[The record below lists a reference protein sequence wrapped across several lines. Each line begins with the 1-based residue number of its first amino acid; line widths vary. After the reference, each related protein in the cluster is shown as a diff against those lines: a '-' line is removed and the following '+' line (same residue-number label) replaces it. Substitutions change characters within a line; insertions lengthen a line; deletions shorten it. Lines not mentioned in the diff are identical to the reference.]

1 MNRSALL
8 GNCNRYI
15 IHQVGIA
22 CTSVLHR
29 VHKFYRVLQQFISR
43 QLCIFFP
50 PHPFP
55 LFNKSWITGSGAYLP
70 LSLACS
76 RLGGVLTPPQ
86 LSITPGWGMHLN
98 HWLIRYLAGCVAAT
112 LISLGSFS
120 KPRGRRRRECHQTKG
135 LMSRTMTMYVRFESL
150 YISLPSS
157 AKQQREMTKFCV
169 FRRTRTAM
177 ANLCYLLQELNAVG
191 AFLAWANFQTDR
203 RTEQIYRVATFEG
216 KI

>member
-1 MNRSALL
+1 MHALVF
-8 GNCNRYI
+8 Y
-15 IHQVGIA
+15 IA
-22 CTSVLHR
+22 CTNFIVFFSSLFRVSSVFFSHHTLSPFSIKAGLLAR
-29 VHKFYRVLQQFISR
+29 VHTCHFHSHVAGWVGSL
-43 QLCIFFP
+43 
-50 PHPFP
+50 PHP
-55 LFNKSWITGSGAYLP
+55 
-70 LSLACS
+70 
-76 RLGGVLTPPQ
+76 
-86 LSITPGWGMHLN
+86 PGWGMHLN

-191 AFLAWANFQTDR
+191 AFLAWANF
-203 RTEQIYRVATFEG
+203 
-216 KI
+216 